1 VLVIGIGILTR
12 LLGWRRLSFRLVTV
26 MIGWLLV
33 SVICGR
39 LIIVVARGRLRRR
52 RSSRWRSMGII
63 HRSITI
69 ISLVAIGSLEKE
81 NRVQSAFVG
90 TKGEREEGRR
100 GEEGGKISIRL
111 IPITSRG
118 VILTFLGPVRD
129 PFALQLEG

>member
-1 VLVIGIGILTR
+1 M
-12 LLGWRRLSFRLVTV
+12 VTV

-39 LIIVVARGRLRRR
+39 LIIVVVARGRLRRG

-90 TKGEREEGRR
+90 TKGEREEGRGKR
-100 GEEGGKISIRL
+100 EGGEKKGERL
-111 IPITSRG
+111 VS
-118 VILTFLGPVRD
+118 V
-129 PFALQLEG
+129 